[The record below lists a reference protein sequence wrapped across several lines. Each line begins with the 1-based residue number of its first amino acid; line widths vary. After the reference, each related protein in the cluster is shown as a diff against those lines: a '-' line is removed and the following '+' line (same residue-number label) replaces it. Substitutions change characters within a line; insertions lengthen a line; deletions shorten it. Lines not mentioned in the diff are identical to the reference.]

1 MILPLINS
9 CGEESFDDLAPHA
22 YLEECLGE
30 GGDDVIVALNQ
41 GKTVGTHG
49 FPFLP
54 LLHLV
59 MVVDSDGKEGDDG
72 SNDDDACHD
81 SPVMCKI

>member
-1 MILPLINS
+1 MVIAISACNLI
-9 CGEESFDDLAPHA
+9 CEEKNFDDLSPHA

-30 GGDDVIVALNQ
+30 RGDDVIVALNQ

-54 LLHLV
+54 LLHL
-59 MVVDSDGKEGDDG
+59 G
-72 SNDDDACHD
+72 S
-81 SPVMCKI
+81 